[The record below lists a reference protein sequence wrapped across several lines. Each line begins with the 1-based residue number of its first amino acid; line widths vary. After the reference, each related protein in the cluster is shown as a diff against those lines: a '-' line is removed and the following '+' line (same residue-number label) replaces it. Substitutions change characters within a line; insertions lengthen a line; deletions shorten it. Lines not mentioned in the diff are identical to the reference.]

1 MTPKNSGLQDQID
14 AINEYSLVSY
24 IKLLGYTP
32 TYINEDFAIF
42 DIPVDDAAS
51 STLVV
56 KNSTNRFR
64 LTMMISNGG
73 VLDLASLLF
82 RAKPEEILA
91 DIAPYK
97 LDQLMSADPKKD
109 ESLS

>member
-14 AINEYSLVSY
+14 AMNQYSLVSY

-32 TYINEDFAIF
+32 TYINEEFAIF
-42 DIPVDDAAS
+42 DIPMDDAAS

-64 LTMMISNGG
+64 LTMTISHGG
-73 VLDLASLLF
+73 ILDLASLLF
-82 RAKPEEILA
+82 RAKPEDILA

-97 LDQLMSADPKKD
+97 LDQLISADAHKD
-109 ESLS
+109 DNQ